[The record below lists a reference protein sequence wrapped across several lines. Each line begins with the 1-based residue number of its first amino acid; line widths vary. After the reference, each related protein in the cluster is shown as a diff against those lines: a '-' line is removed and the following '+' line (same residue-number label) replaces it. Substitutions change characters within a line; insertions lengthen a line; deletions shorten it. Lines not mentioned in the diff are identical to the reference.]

1 MINQDEVFVI
11 TEDDILKPGDR
22 KGKGGAS
29 PRSAPIAFAKPARAE
44 KKRDIEETVAERPAV
59 ARSGRAAGHP
69 AAAGSLS
76 LFVWG
81 LGQLY
86 NGDTRLAALFM
97 VGEALVASFHYLVF
111 KTWAYVKSYA
121 HLFFV
126 SEWELMLYVSSIDLC
141 LIFFMIYN
149 VAQAYRRA
157 EERAGRFEG
166 IHQPAVS
173 GVASLVVPG
182 WGQMLNGQLGKA
194 SFFLFVFLLQIYL
207 WVLFVHSPFYA
218 VVADLDPQGLF
229 QKKVRLA
236 GMGILNLMA
245 LSWMLSVY
253 DAFLVAR
260 YTRRLN
266 G

>member
-22 KGKGGAS
+22 KGKPSAQ
-29 PRSAPIAFAKPARAE
+29 RSAPIAIARPARAE
-44 KKRDIEETVAERPAV
+44 KRRDSEETVTDRPV
-59 ARSGRAAGHP
+59 VSRARRGPGHP

-86 NGDTRLAALFM
+86 NGDTRLATLFM
-97 VGEALVASFHYLVF
+97 LAEALVASFHYLVF
-111 KTWAYVKSYA
+111 KTWAHIKAHA
-121 HLFFV
+121 HLFFI

-149 VAQAYRRA
+149 VAQAYRRS

-173 GVASLVVPG
+173 GAASLVVPG

-218 VVADLDPQGLF
+218 VLADLDPQGLF
-229 QKKVRLA
+229 QKKIRLA
-236 GMGILNLMA
+236 GMGILNLTA

-260 YTRRLN
+260 YTRRLQ